1 MSILNYFLF
10 DLDGTLTDPKQGICK
25 CVQFALKGMG
35 IVEEDLDKLE
45 PFIGPPLTDS
55 FMNFYGMTE
64 EQAKTAVE
72 IYRKRFSTIGLFEN
86 EIYEGIAVLL
96 KELKEAGHCLAV
108 ASSKPT
114 VFVKQILKHFEIY
127 DYFDAIVGSELD
139 GTRVKKEEVV
149 EEALRQVYGDRE
161 PDKAHTYM
169 IGDRKF
175 DVEGAKAFELKSVG
189 VTYGY
194 GGDEELR
201 EAGADYVVASVE
213 ELKELLLNN

>member
-1 MSILNYFLF
+1 MNDLKYFLF
-10 DLDGTLTDPKQGICK
+10 DLDGTLTDPKEGICK

-35 IVEEDLDKLE
+35 IIEEDLDKLE
-45 PFIGPPLTDS
+45 PFIGPPLWDS
-55 FMNFYGMTE
+55 FMQFYGLTR
-64 EQAKTAVE
+64 EQADKAVE

-86 EIYEGIAVLL
+86 EIYEGIAPLL

-149 EEALRQVYGDRE
+149 EEALRQIYEGGE
-161 PDKAHTYM
+161 PDKEHTYM
-169 IGDRKF
+169 VGDRKF
-175 DVEGAKAFELKSVG
+175 DVEGAKAFSLKSVG

-194 GGDEELR
+194 GGEEELR

-213 ELKELLLNN
+213 ELKELLLKN